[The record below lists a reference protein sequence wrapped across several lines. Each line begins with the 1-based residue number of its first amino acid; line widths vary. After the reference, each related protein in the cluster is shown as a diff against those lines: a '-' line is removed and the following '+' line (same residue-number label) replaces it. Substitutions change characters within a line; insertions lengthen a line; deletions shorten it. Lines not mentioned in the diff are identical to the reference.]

1 MPRENIEDLIAH
13 LTVLRL
19 EETNLIERIVTSYRQ
34 LQQET
39 QDREIQREILQ
50 NNNNENNADERNNNE
65 LQIGDR
71 VRILNPKRFQETTGI
86 ISKIG
91 QNRVTITPRR
101 GIKIV
106 RHPNNVE
113 KIPQT

>member
-19 EETNLIERIVTSYRQ
+19 EETNLIERIVTSHRQ
-34 LQQET
+34 SQQEA
-39 QDREIQREILQ
+39 QDRDTQRDILAQ
-50 NNNNENNADERNNNE
+50 HNNENNANEREHNE

-71 VRILNPKRFQETTGI
+71 VKILNPNRFQENTGI

-91 QNRVTITPRR
+91 TNRVTITPRR

-113 KIPQT
+113 RII